1 MFRDVR
7 CLDGAA
13 AAAAAVAVLLLN
25 ELYGIKERLL

>member
-13 AAAAAVAVLLLN
+13 AAAAAAMLLLN
-25 ELYGIKERLL
+25 ALYGIKERLL